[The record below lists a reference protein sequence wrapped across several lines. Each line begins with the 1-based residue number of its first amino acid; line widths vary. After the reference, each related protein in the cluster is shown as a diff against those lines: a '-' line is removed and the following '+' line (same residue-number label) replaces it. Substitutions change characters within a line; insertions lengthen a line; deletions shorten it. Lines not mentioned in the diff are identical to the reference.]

1 MTVTNEPGYYEDG
14 EFGII
19 LENVLIV
26 KEADTNFNFGDRGYL
41 SFEYIT
47 WVVVGGGAA
56 EATLSVNLEFLAT
69 TLGSQERLAIAKFVE
84 SC

>member
-1 MTVTNEPGYYEDG
+1 MIVLECICYECCIEIGFSEPGYYEDG

-47 WVVVGGGAA
+47 WVCSNMFIIS
-56 EATLSVNLEFLAT
+56 LSLVYFLY
-69 TLGSQERLAIAKFVE
+69 I
-84 SC
+84 